1 LGRVVAL
8 QEEINAANDEAKA
21 AAMVDIPGKV
31 ANALTSLAIDLE
43 HSDSPPTSSQRE
55 LLIYEKERFD
65 QAENEWKGLGTDFD

>member
-1 LGRVVAL
+1 MGRAVAL
-8 QEEINAANDEAKA
+8 QEEINAAHDEAKA

-31 ANALTSLAIDLE
+31 ANALTALAIDLE
-43 HSDSPPTSSQRE
+43 HSDLPPTLSQRE